1 MRKVAYKKFTTTF
14 KFRDFIKSGK
24 TKTLKIGQILKI
36 KSNYKVCLGN
46 GYFSKYFGLL
56 EYAQKYSKTMEKK

>member
-1 MRKVAYKKFTTTF
+1 MAYKKFTTTS

-36 KSNYKVCLGN
+36 KSNYKVFLGD

-56 EYAQKYSKTMEKK
+56 KYAQKYSKKLKVAQ